1 MLGSILLAVLLATS
15 TPVLLVEGQT
25 AARPAAPVPVQDP
38 ADKPWP
44 PEGVLV
50 LNKSEGLKAPEL
62 VREFKP
68 GYTAEAM
75 RQRIQGL
82 VEVQAIVLADG
93 TVGDVRVV
101 RSLDKE
107 FGLDEQAVKTV
118 KQWQFRPGQKD
129 GKAVP
134 VLVSIE
140 MTFTLRDKR

>member
-1 MLGSILLAVLLATS
+1 MLGSILLGVLLANS
-15 TPVLLVEGQT
+15 TPVLPAEGQSAT
-25 AARPAAPVPVQDP
+25 KPPAVVPAQDP

-62 VREFKP
+62 ILEFKP
-68 GYTAEAM
+68 AYTEGAM

-82 VEVQAIVLADG
+82 VEVEAIVLTDG

-101 RSLDKE
+101 KSLDKE

-118 KQWQFRPGQKD
+118 KQWKFRPGQKD
-129 GKAVP
+129 GEAVP
-134 VLVSIE
+134 VLVNIE
-140 MTFTLRDKR
+140 VSFALKDKR

>member
-1 MLGSILLAVLLATS
+1 MLCSILLGVLLTNS
-15 TPVLLVEGQT
+15 TPVLPVGGQS
-25 AARPAAPVPVQDP
+25 APKPAATVPAQDP

-50 LNKSEGLKAPEL
+50 LHKSEGLKAPEL

-68 GYTAEAM
+68 GYTEGAM

-101 RSLDKE
+101 KSLDKE

-129 GKAVP
+129 GEAVP
-134 VLVSIE
+134 VMVNIE
-140 MTFTLRDKR
+140 MTFSLKDKR

>member
-1 MLGSILLAVLLATS
+1 MLGSILLGVLLANS
-15 TPVLLVEGQT
+15 MPVLPAEAQT
-25 AARPAAPVPVQDP
+25 ATKPAATVPAQDP

-50 LNKSEGLKAPEL
+50 LNKSEGLKAPEII
-62 VREFKP
+62 REFKP
-68 GYTAEAM
+68 SYTPGAM
-75 RQRIQGL
+75 RERIQGL

-101 RSLDKE
+101 KSLDKE

-129 GKAVP
+129 GAAVP
-134 VLVSIE
+134 VLVNIE